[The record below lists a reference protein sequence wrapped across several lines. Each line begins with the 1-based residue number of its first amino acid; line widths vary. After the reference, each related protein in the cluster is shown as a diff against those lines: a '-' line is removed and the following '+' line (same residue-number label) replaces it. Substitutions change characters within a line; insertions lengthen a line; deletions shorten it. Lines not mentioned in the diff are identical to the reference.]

1 MRVQSVRS
9 LPHGINAALSL
20 RVPPMGST
28 WHLTTS
34 LTLPGAPD
42 DVFPFFADASNLG
55 RITPPELGFA
65 IRTPM
70 PVAMQRGTLIDY
82 TISVFGI
89 PMPWRTRIS
98 AWEPP
103 HFFVDEQLKGPY
115 AQWVHEHRCVAVAG
129 GTRIEDHVTFCLPF
143 AAIGD
148 LAAPVVHRML
158 RRIFTHR
165 QVTVA
170 QMLAPGAQG
179 AAIAPVVISR
189 RAPG

>member
-1 MRVQSVRS
+1 
-9 LPHGINAALSL
+9 
-20 RVPPMGST
+20 MGST

-34 LTLPGAPD
+34 LTLPRALAE
-42 DVFPFFADASNLG
+42 VFPFFADASNLG
-55 RITPPELGFA
+55 RITPPELGFG
-65 IRTPM
+65 IRTSM
-70 PVAMQRGTLIDY
+70 PVAMQRGTLIDH
-82 TISVFGI
+82 TIRVFGI

-98 AWEPP
+98 EWEPP

-129 GTRIEDHVTFCLPF
+129 GTRIDDHVTFRLPF
-143 AAIGD
+143 APLGD

-170 QMLAPGAQG
+170 QMLAPDAQDV
-179 AAIAPVVISR
+179 AIAPVVISR
-189 RAPG
+189 RAPR